1 MTGYTSGGLD
11 GNTNA
16 GCFNTFVV
24 KHSSGGIKQWTELLG
39 SNDADW
45 GFDITTNSSGN
56 VFVTGETHVDHD
68 GNTSAGH
75 SDSFVVKY
83 DTDGNKN

>member
-1 MTGYTSGGLD
+1 MD
-11 GNTNA
+11 
-16 GCFNTFVV
+16 TFVV
-24 KHSSGGIKQWTELLG
+24 KYSSGGIKQWTRLLG

-45 GFDITTNSSGN
+45 VSGIMTNSSGN
-56 VFVTGETHVDHD
+56 IFVTGEPYVDLD
-68 GNTSAGH
+68 ENTNAGH